1 MGLSFFLARRFYGGK
16 RRGRR
21 SQASA
26 PAIRIATLGIALG
39 LAVMIVSVC
48 VVRGFKGEISAKIMG
63 FGSHVEIFNIK
74 SGRQP
79 EAYPIDVRGLTEK
92 VAAVE
97 GVARV
102 QRTSMKPGVLKTDE
116 NFQGVSLKGIGA
128 DYDPAFIR
136 RHLVAGRLPRFG
148 EEADANKI
156 VISKLQADKLGLQVG
171 DKIYAYFFEQT
182 VKARRFEI
190 AAIYNTNMPQ
200 FDRTT
205 VVAPIATV
213 NRLNNWPAYQ
223 CSRLEVVLSDPSQL
237 DAITPRIAAAVN
249 GALNGAGGGPAVLSI
264 RDLYPQIFSWLDL
277 LDFNVLIILVI
288 MVCVAG
294 FTMVS
299 GLFILILER
308 VGTIGILKAMGAG
321 NTRIRHVFLWLAT
334 FVVGRGMLLGNVIGL
349 GIVWLQDRFHLVGL
363 DAAAYY
369 VDAVPV
375 DINVLVLVLLNVSTL
390 AVTVL
395 ALVGPSYMVSLIQ
408 PAKAIRFD

>member
-26 PAIRIATLGIALG
+26 PAIRIATLGVALG

-48 VVRGFKGEISAKIMG
+48 VVRGFKGEISAKITG

-79 EAYPIDVRGLTEK
+79 EAYPVDVRGLTER

-97 GVARV
+97 GVAHV
-102 QRTSMKPGVLKTDE
+102 QRTSFKPGVLKTDA
-116 NFQGVSLKGIGA
+116 NFQGVTLKGIGA
-128 DYDPAFIR
+128 DYDPAFVR

-171 DKIYAYFFEQT
+171 DKIYAYFFERT

-205 VVAPIATV
+205 VIAPISTV
-213 NRLNNWPAYQ
+213 NRLNSWPAHL

-237 DAITPRIAAAVN
+237 EALTPRIAAAAN
-249 GALNGAGGGPAVLSI
+249 GAKGGEGSGPAAFSI

-334 FVVGRGMLLGNVIGL
+334 FVVGRGLLLGNVIGIGL
-349 GIVWLQDRFHLVGL
+349 VWLQERFRLVKL

-375 DINVLVLVLLNVSTL
+375 DINVPVLVLLNASTL
-390 AVTVL
+390 VVTVL

>member
-26 PAIRIATLGIALG
+26 PAIRIATLGVALG

-48 VVRGFKGEISAKIMG
+48 VVRGFKGEISAKITG

-79 EAYPIDVRGLTEK
+79 EAYPIDVRGLVER

-97 GVARV
+97 GVAHV
-102 QRTSMKPGVLKTDE
+102 QRASLKPGVLKTDA
-116 NFQGVSLKGIGA
+116 NFQGVSLKGIGG
-128 DYDPAFIR
+128 DYDTTFIR
-136 RHLVAGRLPRFG
+136 RHLVAGSLPRFG

-156 VISKLQADKLGLQVG
+156 VVSKLQADKLGLQVG
-171 DKIYAYFFEQT
+171 DKIYAYFFERT
-182 VKARRFEI
+182 VKTRRFEI

-200 FDRTT
+200 FDRSI
-205 VVAPIATV
+205 VIAPIATV
-213 NRLNNWPAYQ
+213 NRLNNWPDHR
-223 CSRLEVVLSDPSQL
+223 CSRLEVALGDPSQL
-237 DAITPRIAAAVN
+237 ETITSSIAAVVN
-249 GALNGAGGGPAVLSI
+249 GESNGAEGGLTVLSI
-264 RDLYPQIFSWLDL
+264 RDLYPQIFSWLEL

-334 FVVGRGMLLGNVIGL
+334 FVVGRGMLMGNMIGL
-349 GIVWLQDRFHLVGL
+349 GLVWLQDRFRLVGL
-363 DAAAYY
+363 DATAYY

-375 DINVLVLVLLNVSTL
+375 DINVLVLVLLNVATM

-395 ALVGPSYMVSLIQ
+395 ALVAPSYMVSLVQ